1 MEVKSMN
8 PHILSVMDANI
19 AAAKTDAMRK
29 YLIKNREEYVRL
41 STPKPV
47 KRQPNW
53 DRFIENERP

>member
-1 MEVKSMN
+1 MVTAN

-19 AAAKTDAMRK
+19 AAAKTPAMRK
-29 YLIKNREEYVRL
+29 FLSKKREEYLRL
-41 STPKPV
+41 SLPKPV